1 MIDLHCHILPG
12 VDDGAVNLADA
23 VAMCRLAAADGCT
36 VMVATPHQRHASFP
50 LATREALQAAH
61 EELTAALAR
70 DPFGEAGDPP
80 AKRVEVRM
88 GAEVRVDSELLA
100 DMERPGA
107 EALALAGSRYVLL
120 ELPRAE
126 VGPAPEEIV
135 HELLLGGWRPVLA
148 HPEVLPWLEV
158 PRLGALVEGGALL
171 QVTAAAIT
179 ADFGRYPHQKVWEL
193 LDEGL
198 VHFVASDSHS
208 PTWRAPG
215 LSKARALLTQR
226 LGSATA
232 RALVEDNPASV
243 LADVPLHA
251 TAAAGQGGAG

>member
-1 MIDLHCHILPG
+1 VIDLHCHILPG

-36 VMVATPHQRHASFP
+36 VMVATPHSRHASFP
-50 LATREALQAAH
+50 AATREALQAAH
-61 EELTAALAR
+61 EDLVAALA
-70 DPFGEAGDPP
+70 GDPTEE
-80 AKRVEVRM
+80 RVEVRM
-88 GAEVRVDSELLA
+88 GAEVRVDSDLLA

-120 ELPRAE
+120 EFPRAE

-135 HELLLGGWRPVLA
+135 HEMLVAGWRPVLA

-179 ADFGRYPHQKVWEL
+179 SDFGRYPHQRVWEL

-226 LGSATA
+226 LGGATA

-251 TAAAGQGGAG
+251 TAAAAGHGGTP

>member
-1 MIDLHCHILPG
+1 VIDLHCHILPG

-61 EELTAALAR
+61 DELTAALAR
-70 DPFGEAGDPP
+70 DEE
-80 AKRVEVRM
+80 RVEVRM

-120 ELPRAE
+120 EFPRAE

-179 ADFGRYPHQKVWEL
+179 SDFGRYPHQKVWEL

-243 LADVPLHA
+243 LADVPLQA
-251 TAAAGQGGAG
+251 TAAARQGGAG

>member
-50 LATREALQAAH
+50 AATREALHAAH
-61 EELTAALAR
+61 EELVAALAR
-70 DPFGEAGDPP
+70 DEE
-80 AKRVEVRM
+80 RVEVRM

-100 DMERPGA
+100 DMEGHG

-120 ELPRAE
+120 EFPRAE

-135 HELLLGGWRPVLA
+135 HEMLVAGWRPVLA

-179 ADFGRYPHQKVWEL
+179 SDFGRYPHQKVWEL

-243 LADVPLHA
+243 LADVPLQA
-251 TAAAGQGGAG
+251 TAAARQGGAG

>member
-12 VDDGAVNLADA
+12 VDDGAANLADA

-50 LATREALQAAH
+50 LATREALQAAY
-61 EELTAALAR
+61 EDLVGALAS
-70 DPFGEAGDPP
+70 AP
-80 AKRVEVRM
+80 AEERVEVRLEVRM

-100 DMERPGA
+100 DLERPGA
-107 EALALAGSRYVLL
+107 AALALAGSRYVLL
-120 ELPRAE
+120 EFPRAE
-126 VGPAPEEIV
+126 VGPAPEEVV
-135 HELLLGGWRPVLA
+135 HELLVAGWRPVLA

-158 PRLGALVEGGALL
+158 PRLHALVDDGALL

-179 ADFGRYPHQKVWEL
+179 GDFGRYPHQRAWEL

-215 LSKARALLTQR
+215 LSPARELLAQR
-226 LGSATA
+226 LGSAAA

-251 TAAAGQGGAG
+251 TAAVGQGGAS

>member
-61 EELTAALAR
+61 DELTAALAR
-70 DPFGEAGDPP
+70 DEE
-80 AKRVEVRM
+80 RVEVRM

-120 ELPRAE
+120 EFPRAE

-179 ADFGRYPHQKVWEL
+179 SDFGRYPHQKVWEL

-243 LADVPLHA
+243 LADVPLQA
-251 TAAAGQGGAG
+251 TAAARQGGAG

>member
-1 MIDLHCHILPG
+1 VIDLHCHILPG

-36 VMVATPHQRHASFP
+36 VMVATPHSRHSSFP
-50 LATREALQAAH
+50 NATREALAAAH
-61 EELTAALAR
+61 EELVAALA
-70 DPFGEAGDPP
+70 ASP
-80 AKRVEVRM
+80 AEERVEVRM

-100 DMERPGA
+100 DLERPGA
-107 EALALAGSRYVLL
+107 EALSLAGSRYVLL
-120 ELPRAE
+120 EFPRAE
-126 VGPAPEEIV
+126 VGPAPEEVV
-135 HELLLGGWRPVLA
+135 HELVVAGWRPVVA

-158 PRLGALVEGGALL
+158 PRLGALVEAGAML
-171 QVTAAAIT
+171 QVTASAVT
-179 ADFGRYPHQKVWEL
+179 SDFGRGPHQKVWEL

-215 LSKARALLTQR
+215 LSKARALLARR

-243 LADVPLHA
+243 LADVPLPA
-251 TAAAGQGGAG
+251 TATARQGGGA

>member
-23 VAMCRLAAADGCT
+23 VAMCRLAAKDGCT
-36 VMVATPHQRHASFP
+36 VMVATPHSRHSSFP
-50 LATREALQAAH
+50 NATREALAAACD
-61 EELTAALAR
+61 ELVAALAGS
-70 DPFGEAGDPP
+70 PAGE
-80 AKRVEVRM
+80 RVEVRM

-100 DMERPGA
+100 DLERPGA
-107 EALALAGSRYVLL
+107 EALALAGSGYVLL
-120 ELPRAE
+120 EFPRAE
-126 VGPAPEEIV
+126 VGPAPEEVV
-135 HELLLGGWRPVLA
+135 HELIVAGWRPVLA

-158 PRLGALVEGGALL
+158 PRLGALVEAGAML

-179 ADFGRYPHQKVWEL
+179 SDFGRYPHQKVWEL

-215 LSKARALLTQR
+215 LSKARAELSRR

-232 RALVEDNPASV
+232 KVLVEDNPACV
-243 LADVPLHA
+243 LADVPLPA
-251 TAAAGQGGAG
+251 TAAASHGGGA